1 MSQEFYLNRTLF
13 IDNENYTEEVLL
25 TVSNYIVILAE
36 PGAGKTELLSS
47 LARRL
52 GTKEITANVFSS
64 LGANNVGTPLL
75 IDAFD
80 ELAKVDNTG
89 IHKLLANVAKAKP
102 KCFIVSS
109 RSSEW
114 DSSATNTFE
123 QFIGHKPIVVRLCE
137 FSESEQREIYH
148 HHTKLDSFDEF
159 QTEVTR
165 FSLEPLLPNPQF
177 LKLFADGYVE
187 SDGHFPDKRSIFTL
201 AIRSLAREVNA
212 SNKPTGALSSS
223 QKIELA
229 SEVFA
234 KFLLA
239 GVEGLSINEVNEN
252 RMFPFIG
259 SLISND
265 RSVSSILATRLFKP
279 GDNPD
284 QHRPVHKIVSEYCA
298 ADYLTKRISSPSD
311 SLTMDHCLAV
321 IAPNSTVRDELRG
334 LLGWM
339 ASLGFKKVEEAA
351 IMVDPYA
358 VLANGDPSQ
367 LSPSSKGKLLSR
379 LKDIEAED
387 PYFRRSDSWRR
398 FSVAGFFT
406 PEVINEV
413 RPIITVGSDGD
424 LRDLLLELLVDTD
437 AVSLLIEELRELL
450 LVPSETMQTRM
461 LAINCLISS
470 KCYKPRLDLSCLIK
484 EASNSSLNLAS
495 KVIETLGPETFS
507 LEELETFLRNCAN
520 LYPSKEQYMS
530 RTLASRYFVKRFISQ
545 LKESQTESLLD
556 TLSNGLTCDCKKSAY
571 ECECRTG
578 ISKVIGS
585 LLDNYF
591 ELVNLSYNPIQV
603 WTWVKNLNF
612 TGQGNTQDIKS
623 VKVLQEDI
631 TLRKSIIAHV
641 FGDLTDRELIF
652 DTRIHSFGG
661 RYSHAGLNLTLDDH
675 RFIVD
680 LAFER
685 NNIQLWT
692 SFLSQHSHNYWSE
705 IKGTDTLRKQMRKQ
719 ANEKPEFMSRWALQ
733 SREFSNQAKH
743 ENRKWDV
750 KYRRSMRR
758 RDIRKLQI
766 NVENIN
772 YIQENRKLIEE
783 GKHFGYLERFAYLVL
798 DNPDKI
804 EDEFGDEPLVRN
816 SLRNCL
822 EFIEP
827 SIPDLTK
834 LANLQCES
842 KSLRVETI
850 LYAACIEIIRETGNL
865 EEVKTSLLFALRT
878 NLNIGHRMV
887 GQDEVNAIK
896 IELDRLLFPN
906 IGAAEGFLIEYL
918 VPQLV
923 SPICAH
929 PEVDLLNNDD
939 IFSPLKGKLSIDWLG
954 RFEELTYYAMNTLFE
969 IATQF
974 GSSAELH
981 GIILMRCSQLLQE
994 KPAQI
999 DADVFEQRQKFWF
1012 VRAFY
1017 FLSTEQTVPYWNFLK
1032 KDKGAIFLF
1041 DKRSGRMNR
1050 SDHPNWPNL
1059 TSNKILEILKAF
1071 FSDWPQVVLPG
1082 HFGTGSP
1089 PEETAYRFLTNIIW
1103 QIGSDGPDK
1112 ALPVLGTLLCNPL
1125 YLEMHSSLK
1134 SIQAEQLRKKALRDF
1149 KPPSPQKIIELLDD
1163 NAVVT
1168 VEGLRQLI
1176 ILELNNYQKDIDGG
1190 EFNAANRFYRS
1201 NKTTGD
1207 ERLGEVE
1214 SVEIIAER
1222 LSLRLHPQ
1230 NIIITSEHQTQNQ
1243 NRIDITAAKM
1253 IDGKRR
1259 LLVIEAKGQW
1269 HPELYTAAS
1278 TQLYE
1283 RYSIHPD
1290 AEQQGIYLVIWF
1302 GPDENVAN
1310 KKRHQITNAKELKES
1325 IETEIPPEIKGFI
1338 DVFVLDV
1345 SKEKTL

>member
-1 MSQEFYLNRTLF
+1 MSQTFYLSRTLF
-13 IDNENYTEEVLL
+13 NDNQSYTEEELL
-25 TVSNYIVILAE
+25 AVSSYIIILAE

-47 LARRL
+47 LARQL
-52 GTKEITANVFSS
+52 GTKKTTASVFSY
-64 LGANNVGTPLL
+64 LGANSIGSPLV

-80 ELAKVDNTG
+80 ELAKVDKTG
-89 IHKLLANVAKAKP
+89 IHKLLVNVANAKP
-102 KCFIVSS
+102 TCLIVSS

-123 QFIGHKPIVVRLCE
+123 QFIGHKPTVVRLCE
-137 FSESEQREIYH
+137 FNESEQREIYH
-148 HHTKLDSFDEF
+148 HHTKLNSFDEF
-159 QTEVTR
+159 RSEVTR

-187 SDGHFPDKRSIFTL
+187 SNGHFPDKRSIFTL
-201 AIRSLAREVNA
+201 AIKSLAREVNA
-212 SNKPTGALSSS
+212 SNNASEALSSS

-234 KFLLA
+234 KLLLA
-239 GVEGLSINEVNEN
+239 GVEGVGINEVNEN

-265 RSVSSILATRLFKP
+265 RSVSSILSTRLFKP

-339 ASLGFKKVEEAA
+339 ASLGFKEVEEAA
-351 IMVDPYA
+351 IKVDPYA

-367 LSPSSKGKLLSR
+367 LTSSSKGKLLSR
-379 LKDIEAED
+379 LKDIEAKD

-406 PEVINEV
+406 PEVINEI
-413 RPIITVGSDGD
+413 RPIIQAGSDGD
-424 LRDLLLELLVDTD
+424 LRDLLLELLVDTG
-437 AVSLLIEELRELL
+437 AVYLLIDELRAVLL
-450 LVPSETMQTRM
+450 SSSENMQTRM
-461 LAINCLISS
+461 LAINCLLSS
-470 KCYKPRLDLSCLIK
+470 QCYKPRLDLSCLID
-484 EASNSSLNLAS
+484 EASNSSLHLAS
-495 KVIETLGPETFS
+495 KIIETLGPETFTV
-507 LEELETFLRNCAN
+507 EDLETFLRNCAN

-530 RTLASRYFVKRFISQ
+530 RTLASRYFVKRFISH

-571 ECECRTG
+571 ECECRAG

-591 ELVNLSYNPIQV
+591 ELVNPSYDPIQV
-603 WTWVKNLNF
+603 WNWVKNLNF
-612 TGQGNTQDIKS
+612 TGQRNTQDIKS
-623 VKVLQEDI
+623 VKVLHEDI
-631 TLRKSIIAHV
+631 TLRQRIIAHV

-652 DTRIHSFGG
+652 DTRIHTFGG
-661 RYSHAGLNLTLDDH
+661 HYSHAGLGLSLADY

-685 NNIQLWT
+685 NNTQLWA
-692 SFLSQHSHNYWSE
+692 SFLSQHSHNYFLNKKALD
-705 IKGTDTLRKQMRKQ
+705 ILRKQMRKQ

-733 SREFSNQAKH
+733 SRQLSNQAKH
-743 ENRKWDV
+743 EDRKWNA
-750 KYRRSMRR
+750 KHRRSMRR

-766 NVENIN
+766 NAENIN

-798 DNPDKI
+798 DNPEEI
-804 EDEFGDEPLVRN
+804 EADFGDEVLVRT

-827 SIPDLTK
+827 IIPNLKK
-834 LANLQCES
+834 LAELQCES
-842 KSLRVETI
+842 KYLLAETV
-850 LYAACIEIIRETGNL
+850 LYAACIEIIRDTGNL
-865 EEVKTSLLFALRT
+865 EEVNPSLLFALRT
-878 NLNIGHRMV
+878 NLNISNKAV
-887 GQDEVNAIK
+887 SQEEVNSIK
-896 IELDRLLFPN
+896 SEIDRLLFPN
-906 IGAAEGFLIEYL
+906 VEAAEKFLREY
-918 VPQLV
+918 VEPQL
-923 SPICAH
+923 SIPTCAH
-929 PEVDLLNNDD
+929 PEVGLLKHDH
-939 IFSPLKGKLSIDWLG
+939 IFSPLQEKLSIDWLI
-954 RFEELTYYAMNTLFE
+954 RFEDITYYTLDILFE
-969 IATQF
+969 IAAQF
-974 GSSAELH
+974 GNRQDLNR
-981 GIILMRCSQLLQE
+981 IILMRCSQLLQD
-994 KPAQI
+994 KPALI
-999 DADVFEQRQKFWF
+999 DDEVFEQRQKFWF
-1012 VRAFY
+1012 IRAFY
-1017 FLSTEQTVPYWNFLK
+1017 FLSIEQAEPYWNYLK
-1032 KDKGAIFLF
+1032 LEKSSIFLF
-1041 DKRSGRMNR
+1041 DKRSSRMNR
-1050 SDHPNWPNL
+1050 NDHPNWPNL
-1059 TSNKILEILKAF
+1059 TSNNILAIMQAF
-1071 FSDWPQVVLPG
+1071 FSDWPKVELPNQW
-1082 HFGTGSP
+1082 GTGSP
-1089 PEETAYRFLTNIIW
+1089 SGEKAYRFLTGIIW
-1103 QIGSDGPDK
+1103 QIGSDGPDD
-1112 ALPVLGTLLCNPL
+1112 ALPVLSTLLADPL
-1125 YLEMHSSLK
+1125 YIDMHSSLK
-1134 SIQAEQLRKKALRDF
+1134 SIQAEQLRKMALRDF
-1149 KPPSPQKIIELLDD
+1149 EPPSSQQICELLDG
-1163 NAVVT
+1163 NAIVT

-1176 ILELNNYQKDIDGG
+1176 ISELKNYQKDIDGG
-1190 EFNAANRFYRS
+1190 EFNAANRFYRL
-1201 NKTTGD
+1201 NKKSGD

-1243 NRIDITAAKM
+1243 NRIDITAAKI

-1302 GPDENVAN
+1302 GPHEKVAN
-1310 KKRHQITNAKELKES
+1310 KKGHKITNAKELKES
-1325 IETEIPPEIKGFI
+1325 IETKIPPDIKGFI
-1338 DVFVLDV
+1338 DVFILDI
-1345 SKEKTL
+1345 SKEKH